1 MDTTGIPH
9 PPRRVPFLGDVLGV
23 NPRTPV
29 RDTVRLGREL
39 GPIFTR
45 KVMGTEIVFVS
56 DAAMVAQ
63 LNDETKF
70 TKHVG
75 LGVANLRAIAGDGLF
90 TAHTSEPNWRLAHD
104 ILQPAF
110 TLEAMRGYHPIM
122 AEVAADLVKSWD
134 AKANGDDTVDVAADM
149 TKLTLETIGRTG
161 FGYRFSSFERERP
174 HPFVVAMTRALRY
187 AQLQSVR
194 LPFVRRAIA
203 GTAAQNQADI
213 RSMND
218 LVDEVIAARRPGEGE
233 DLLALMLASPHP
245 VTGERLDP
253 VNIRNQVITFIVA
266 GHETTSGALSFALYY
281 LTRNPRALAAA
292 REEVDA
298 MWGDQLDPEPTFTEV
313 TKLRYVRRV
322 LDESMRLWP
331 TAPGYLRGAREDVV
345 LGGRYPMRKG
355 DHALVMLPLLH
366 RDPAVWGPDPEAFD
380 PDRFA
385 PGEARK
391 RPAHAYK
398 PFGTGERACIGRQ
411 FAIHEAVLA
420 LGLVL
425 HRYEFVPDPAYELR
439 IAESLTLKTDGFR
452 LALRL
457 RAKPAPEPAANSSS
471 QRRKDY

>member
-9 PPRRVPFLGDVLGV
+9 PPWRVPFLGDIVGV

-29 RDTVRLGREL
+29 QDTVRYGRLL

-45 KVMGTEIVFVS
+45 KVFGTEIVFVS
-56 DAAMVAQ
+56 DPAMVAE

-70 TKHVG
+70 SKHVG
-75 LGVANLRAIAGDGLF
+75 LGVENLRAIAGDGLF
-90 TAHTSEPNWRLAHD
+90 TAYTTEPNWKLAHD

-110 TLEAMRGYHPIM
+110 TLEAMRGYHPAM
-122 AEVAADLVKSWD
+122 VDVARELLASWD
-134 AKANGDDTVDVAADM
+134 AKSGTETVDVAVDM

-161 FGYRFSSFERERP
+161 FGYRFDSFKREQP
-174 HPFVVAMTRALRY
+174 HPFVVAMTHALRY
-187 AQLQSVR
+187 AQLQSIR
-194 LPFVRRAIA
+194 LPFVRRKIA
-203 GTAAQNQADI
+203 GPAAANKAAIQ
-213 RSMND
+213 SMND
-218 LVDEVIAARRPGEGE
+218 LVDDVISAREPGEGQ
-233 DLLALMLASPHP
+233 DLLAMMLASPHP

-281 LTRNPRALAAA
+281 LTRNPEALAKAQA
-292 REEVDA
+292 EVDA
-298 MWGDQLDPEPTFTEV
+298 MWGDQRDPKPTFTEV

-322 LDESMRLWP
+322 LDEAMRLWP

-345 LGGRYPMRKG
+345 LGGKYPMREG

-366 RDPAVWGPDPEAFD
+366 RDPTVWGPDPEAFD

-425 HRYEFVPDPAYELR
+425 HRYEFVPDPGYELR

-452 LALRL
+452 LGLRP
-457 RAKPAPEPAANSSS
+457 RVRPEAAAKSFAASESEG
-471 QRRKDY
+471 